1 MLIATDRDLRSA
13 NMLAL
18 ICYLT
23 RVILCELKMDK
34 NKRKATKMQR
44 DGTFQEFRDLLNKT
58 LDKNRNPRACNLRK
72 STENAYQEMR
82 GYASQP
88 TIARQVSLN
97 KTECIYRFLFGRVRL
112 IYSFCG
118 GVLHPYCLRSRF

>member
-1 MLIATDRDLRSA
+1 
-13 NMLAL
+13 
-18 ICYLT
+18 
-23 RVILCELKMDK
+23 MDK

-97 KTECIYRFLFGRVRL
+97 RTECIYRFFLVEFDWFIPSL
-112 IYSFCG
+112 
-118 GVLHPYCLRSRF
+118 GVYCIRTVWEVDFEGASE